1 MDRPSIDIISDHAGL
16 RLAQR
21 NLSRPDVEY
30 VLAHGRRIWAG
41 HALFVV
47 LRHRDIPLDDLRID
61 RRRRLEGT
69 VLVLDA
75 MTGRHLTTAYR
86 NRRFAVRDIKRK
98 RKRLLSRDRCN

>member
-1 MDRPSIDIISDHAGL
+1 MDTRSIDVISDHAGL

-21 NLSRPDVEY
+21 NLSPFDVEY
-30 VLAHGRRIWAG
+30 VLSHGRRIWAG

-47 LRHRDIPLDDLRID
+47 LGRRDIPHDDLRID

-75 MTGRHLTTAYR
+75 TTGRHLTTAYR
-86 NRRFAVRDIKRK
+86 NKRYAVRDIKRK
-98 RKRLLSRDRCN
+98 RKRLLPVP